1 MRIGVDVGGTNT
13 DAVLVDGTQVLASVK
28 EPTSADIVSGLAQAL
43 ARLVPNRAELAA
55 VDAIVIGTTQLTN
68 ALIERRGLNAVG
80 ILRIGLPA
88 TQGLPPQVG
97 WPADL
102 VQAVGAEAVM
112 VRGGHESDGREITPL
127 DEDTIRSA
135 ARRFRKSGLRSV
147 AVTSVFAPLVGLH
160 EARAAEILREELPEA
175 AVSLSADLGGVG
187 LLEREN
193 ATIVNAALAEAA
205 ARVVSGFRAAVAG
218 TGYAGPVFLTQNDG
232 TILDLDQALR
242 FPVLTFASGPTNSM
256 RGAHLLT
263 GLAEAMV
270 ADIGGTTTDIGTLT
284 GGYPRQA
291 TSAVDL
297 GGLRTA
303 FRMPDL
309 LVVGLGGGSVVEQQ
323 ADGSVTVGPR
333 SVAHALSSQARAF
346 GGAVLTATDIAVA
359 QGLKGLGRRSALG
372 TLPPALVDRAQAR
385 MMAMLEDGIDRLR
398 TGAKPLPLAL
408 VGGGAVLIRGQ
419 PAGIERLVRPR
430 HAEVANAVGA
440 ATAEVGAGVDRIL
453 PIPAA
458 ERARILQDLQAEARA
473 AAVAA
478 GARPDAVRIHSIEEV
493 QVAYAPPET
502 RRVRIR
508 ALGPLDPA
516 HLTRANTASRTAAC
530 VF

>member
-13 DAVLVDGTQVLASVK
+13 DAVLVEGAQVLASVK
-28 EPTSADIVSGLAQAL
+28 EPTSADIVSGLARAL
-43 ARLVPNRAELAA
+43 ERLVPNRADLAA

-102 VQAVGAEAVM
+102 VQAVGRESVM
-112 VRGGHESDGREITPL
+112 VGGGHESDGREIAPL
-127 DEDTIRSA
+127 DEGAIRA
-135 ARRFRKSGLRSV
+135 AAQRFRRAGLRSV
-147 AVTSVFAPLVGLH
+147 AVTSVFAPLVGQH
-160 EARAAEILREELPEA
+160 EARAAAILRAEMPEA
-175 AVSLSADLGGVG
+175 ALSLSADLGGVG

-205 ARVVSGFRAAVAG
+205 SRVVTGFRAAVQG
-218 TGYAGPVFLTQNDG
+218 TGYGGPVFLTQNDG
-232 TILDLDQALR
+232 TILDLDRALK

-291 TSAVDL
+291 TAAVDL

-309 LVVGLGGGSVVEQQ
+309 LVVGLGGGSVVQDGP
-323 ADGSVTVGPR
+323 DGSVRVGPQ
-333 SVAHALSSQARAF
+333 SVAHDLTTQARVF
-346 GGAVLTATDIAVA
+346 GGPVLTATDIAVA
-359 QGLKGLGRRSALG
+359 LGLKGLGRRAALG
-372 TLPPALVDRAQAR
+372 SLPDGLAERAEAR
-385 MMAMLEDGIDRLR
+385 MMAMLADGIDRLR
-398 TGAKPLPLAL
+398 TGAAPLPLVL
-408 VGGGAVLIRGQ
+408 VGGGAVLVRHQ
-419 PAGIERLVRPR
+419 PAGVARLVRPR
-430 HAEVANAVGA
+430 HAGVANAIGA
-440 ATAEVGAGVDRIL
+440 ATAEVGGGIDRIL
-453 PIPAA
+453 PVPAA
-458 ERARILQDLQAEARA
+458 ERGRILQGLQDEARA
-473 AAVAA
+473 AAIAA
-478 GARPDAVRIHSIEEV
+478 GALAAGVRIHAIDEA
-493 QVAYAPPET
+493 QVAYAPAET
-502 RRVRIR
+502 RRIRIR

-516 HLTRANTASRTAAC
+516 HLASVSAARAPAC
-530 VF
+530 A